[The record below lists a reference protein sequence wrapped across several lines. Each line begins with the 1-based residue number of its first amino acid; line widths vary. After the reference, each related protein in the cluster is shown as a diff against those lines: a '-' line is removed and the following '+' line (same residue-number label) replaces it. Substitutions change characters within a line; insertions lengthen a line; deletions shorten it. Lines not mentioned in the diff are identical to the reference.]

1 MDIKLISILSTKGGA
16 GKTTIAQILA
26 SGAIAKGE
34 RIGLIDT
41 DRNAQLAVWE
51 RDYMVEDWNG
61 IEKPEWPSDQMPMFR
76 PTYIDKVTE
85 IEESD
90 DDENSSIQDY
100 KQLAE
105 ALIDEIYEK
114 LEEWDKQGIKY
125 AVLDTRGGWDIF
137 VKKIVTSSDL
147 LIVPSKANQ
156 KEINQF
162 IETLQKIGAE
172 RKALRDNGVMEFP
185 EMRVVIT
192 KLPPPS
198 KRTKDIIE
206 ALDLLRSVLP
216 GKTLS
221 TEIQDSTIFE
231 RISSLGPLEE
241 TRKAY
246 RGAKH
251 IFSVSLNAVVLTSES
266 FWNEVQNVLEGG
278 PK

>member
-26 SGAIAKGE
+26 TGAVARGE

-51 RDYMVEDWNG
+51 RDFLVEDWNG
-61 IEKPEWPSDQMPMFR
+61 IEKPEWPSKQMPMFR
-76 PTYIDKVTE
+76 PTSIDKVTE

-90 DDENSSIQDY
+90 DDTDSTIKGY

-172 RKALRDNGVMEFP
+172 RKALRENGVMQFP

-198 KRTKDIIE
+198 KRTKDIVE
-206 ALDLLRSVLP
+206 ALELLRSVLP
-216 GKTLS
+216 GKTLN
-221 TEIQDSTIFE
+221 TEIQDSTVFE
-231 RISSLGPLEE
+231 RISSFGPLEE
-241 TRKAY
+241 TRKSY
-246 RGAKH
+246 RSAKH
-251 IFSVSLNAVVLTSES
+251 IFSVSLNAVVQTSEN
-266 FWNEVQNVLEGG
+266 FWDEVKAVFEEGS
-278 PK
+278 K